1 MGKFLRKGNDGFRA
15 VRNGE
20 YVDKSR
26 LIEIVNATLNTER
39 QFTCVSRARRFGKS
53 IGAKMLYSYYDLW
66 CGDRELFTDLKIYS
80 SPSFA
85 IHFQRYPV
93 LYLDMTDFVTRYN
106 SDTVVSHIQSD
117 VITELKEV
125 FPEVPYRENS
135 DLADVLYT
143 IVSSQQHLEKFI
155 MIIDE
160 WDAILREYKDGGNV
174 AEQYINLLRGLFKPT
189 NAMSTFAGVYMT
201 GILPIKK
208 YDTQSALN
216 NFHEYSVVQPG
227 PMADCFGFTSDEV
240 LKLCVEHNMDYSH
253 MAEWYDG
260 YQIGANKEMFNPTSV
275 MTALYNNYCDSY
287 WANTGAYDTVATYI
301 RMNFDGLR
309 DDVVRLLA
317 GESCSVDTASFQ
329 NDLNVV
335 RSKDDVLTSLI
346 HLGYLSYDRDNRT
359 CRIPNREV
367 ATEFK
372 SAIVSESG
380 WDVIANAIKQS
391 ERLLNETLSENESA
405 VADALDKIHSDNTS
419 VLRYN
424 DENSLACVLT
434 IAYYTARRYYLFIR
448 ELPSGKGFADIVLLP
463 RTACKHPAVVLE
475 LKYNHS
481 AETAITQIHNNN
493 YGDALKDFVGE
504 VVLVG
509 INYDKK
515 TKLHDCKIERIKKNE
530 VYLIYNNEKSNHI
543 WCF

>member
-1 MGKFLRKGNDGFRA
+1 
-15 VRNGE
+15 
-20 YVDKSR
+20 
-26 LIEIVNATLNTER
+26 
-39 QFTCVSRARRFGKS
+39 
-53 IGAKMLYSYYDLW
+53 
-66 CGDRELFTDLKIYS
+66 
-80 SPSFA
+80 
-85 IHFQRYPV
+85 
-93 LYLDMTDFVTRYN
+93 
-106 SDTVVSHIQSD
+106 
-117 VITELKEV
+117 
-125 FPEVPYRENS
+125 
-135 DLADVLYT
+135 
-143 IVSSQQHLEKFI
+143 
-155 MIIDE
+155 
-160 WDAILREYKDGGNV
+160 
-174 AEQYINLLRGLFKPT
+174 
-189 NAMSTFAGVYMT
+189 
-201 GILPIKK
+201 
-208 YDTQSALN
+208 
-216 NFHEYSVVQPG
+216 
-227 PMADCFGFTSDEV
+227 
-240 LKLCVEHNMDYSH
+240 
-253 MAEWYDG
+253 
-260 YQIGANKEMFNPTSV
+260 

-405 VADALDKIHSDNTS
+405 VADAVDKIHSDNTS

-515 TKLHDCKIERIKKNE
+515 TKLHDCKIERITKK
-530 VYLIYNNEKSNHI
+530 
-543 WCF
+543 